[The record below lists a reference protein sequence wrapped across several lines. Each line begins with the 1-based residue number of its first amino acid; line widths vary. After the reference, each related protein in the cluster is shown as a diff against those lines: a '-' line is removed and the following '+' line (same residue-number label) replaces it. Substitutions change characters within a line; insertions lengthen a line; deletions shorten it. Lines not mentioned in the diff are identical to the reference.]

1 MTDENNT
8 IIVPIANLNY
18 EEVMLII
25 DILKR
30 RYPKPTPMIKEI
42 VIKLEGKIQDYLEF
56 LKIYHGE
63 NRGIM
68 AVYECEDCGFKTDE
82 IEFMKVHQ
90 NISEHKKLV
99 EENNEI

>member
-42 VIKLEGKIQDYLEF
+42 VIKLEGRIQDYLEF
-56 LKIYHGE
+56 LKIYHG
-63 NRGIM
+63 G
-68 AVYECEDCGFKTDE
+68 D
-82 IEFMKVHQ
+82 
-90 NISEHKKLV
+90 
-99 EENNEI
+99 

>member
-18 EEVMLII
+18 DEVMLII

-42 VIKLEGKIQDYLEF
+42 VIMLEGRIQDCLEF
-56 LKIYHGE
+56 LKLYHG
-63 NRGIM
+63 G
-68 AVYECEDCGFKTDE
+68 D
-82 IEFMKVHQ
+82 
-90 NISEHKKLV
+90 
-99 EENNEI
+99 